1 MIYKRNEEDISNNAK
16 ENKIKFERFL
26 DDINKKNE
34 QENKVNE
41 KNEGFINGSNMIPLD
56 PIIETVKS
64 ICKIKTLEY
73 SVSGFFIKL
82 EKREEDFL
90 CLMTNE
96 HIITKKMI
104 EEKATIKVY
113 YDNQKRKKNKI
124 RPI

>member
-1 MIYKRNEEDISNNAK
+1 
-16 ENKIKFERFL
+16 
-26 DDINKKNE
+26 
-34 QENKVNE
+34 
-41 KNEGFINGSNMIPLD
+41 MIPLD

-73 SVSGFFIKL
+73 SGSGFFIKL

-124 RPI
+124 RPK